1 MELPTAGRDDR
12 QALRLRLSAS
22 LPAGLAGV
30 EGLEPPT
37 PGFGDRCSDQ
47 LSYTPRSRN
56 GGVYIDPSADGPY
69 GGRIASKKPVVRDRS
84 QGHRPRLILAG
95 PFTPIKRPRRIRLG
109 LERAAASR
117 RCEQR
122 VNCVQ

>member
-12 QALRLRLSAS
+12 QALRRGLSLG

-56 GGVYIDPSADGPY
+56 GGVYIDQSADGPY
-69 GGRIASKKPVVRDRS
+69 GGQIAAKSLLSVTGDKDIGR
-84 QGHRPRLILAG
+84 G
-95 PFTPIKRPRRIRLG
+95 
-109 LERAAASR
+109 
-117 RCEQR
+117 
-122 VNCVQ
+122 